1 MLKLV
6 KIEYKI
12 LLIHIWERRMPRF
25 INLAN
30 ATTEE
35 LTIIAKEQAKEAHLV
50 AERLVNHLDLLKGDF
65 AGFPIDRYT
74 HCLQTASRA
83 YRDNKDAEYV
93 VCALFHDMGD
103 MLAPYNHG
111 EFIAE
116 VLRPYISEQNR
127 WILAHH
133 GEFQGYYFWGK
144 IGLNQN
150 KRDDYKDSPYYNA
163 TVEFCEK
170 YDCPSFDPEY
180 PTLSINVF
188 IPLIKEVV
196 SNLQTPNAYAKIFNK
211 EE

>member
-1 MLKLV
+1 MAN
-6 KIEYKI
+6 
-12 LLIHIWERRMPRF
+12 F

-30 ATTEE
+30 ATVEE
-35 LTIIAKEQAKEAHLV
+35 LAIIAEEQAKAAHLV
-50 AERLVNHLDLLKGDF
+50 ADRLVNHLDLLKGDF

-74 HCLQTASRA
+74 HCLQAASRA
-83 YRDNKDAEYV
+83 YNDKRDAEYV

-116 VLRPYISEQNR
+116 VLRPYISEQNH

-144 IGLNQN
+144 IGLNKD
-150 KRDDYKDSPYYNA
+150 KRNEYDGNPYFEA

-170 YDCPSFDPEY
+170 YDCPSFDPKY
-180 PTLSINVF
+180 PTLSIDVF

-196 SNLQTPNAYAKIFNK
+196 GNLKVPNAYADIFNK
-211 EE
+211 G